1 MFTKVIFGRYVP
13 IDSVIHRLDPRSKL
27 VLSLY
32 FIVLV
37 FFANN
42 WQSYAFLA
50 ATTLAT
56 ILLTKVQ
63 LKFFWEGIRP
73 LIFIIILTV
82 LLQIVFSAGGTVYWH
97 WGIFSITSMGLVN
110 GVYVFMR
117 FFLIICMSTVLTL
130 TTPPLLIAD
139 AVESLMKPLLKIKV
153 PVYEIA
159 LMLSI
164 ALRFI
169 PTLMDETQKIMNAQ
183 RARGVNFSSGSLIK
197 RVKSIVPI
205 LIPLFI
211 SAFNRAEDLATA
223 MESRGY
229 RGGNHR
235 SKFRILKWRGADTIA
250 CVGMAAITA
259 GLFLLRLL

>member
-13 IDSVIHRLDPRSKL
+13 IDSIIHRLDPRSKL
-27 VLSLY
+27 ILSLY

-37 FFANN
+37 FFATN
-42 WQSYAFLA
+42 WQSYAFLGA
-50 ATTLAT
+50 ATLGT
-56 ILLTKVQ
+56 IILTKVP

-82 LLQIVFSAGGTVYWH
+82 LLQIIFSAGGTTYWH
-97 WGIFSITSMGLVN
+97 WGIFSITSGGLIN
-110 GVYVFMR
+110 GVYVFLR

-130 TTPPLLIAD
+130 TTTPLLIAD

-229 RGGNHR
+229 RGGDNR
-235 SKFRILKWRGADTIA
+235 SKFRILKWRHADTLA
-250 CVGMAAITA
+250 CMCMVAVTA
-259 GLFLLRLL
+259 GLFLLKIL